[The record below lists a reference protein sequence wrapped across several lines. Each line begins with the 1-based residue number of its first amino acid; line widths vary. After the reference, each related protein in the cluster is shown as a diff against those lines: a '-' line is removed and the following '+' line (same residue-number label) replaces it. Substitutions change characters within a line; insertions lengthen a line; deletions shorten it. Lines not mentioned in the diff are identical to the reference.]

1 MEELRKIHRPDVF
14 QGGSGS
20 QQGDGQGYDFVDSFF
35 NPMGGSDGNDASP

>member
-20 QQGDGQGYDFVDSFF
+20 QQGDGQGYNFVDSF
-35 NPMGGSDGNDASP
+35 NPMGGSDGNDAAP